1 MDKLTIRIPNLPSE
15 VTITPDWLTLR
26 AELIEAAAGIA
37 TVDTPETFDAAG
49 ELLRKITKASNAME
63 KFRKEY
69 ADPYNEAVRT
79 IKKAADTAREPL
91 ETAKAR
97 IQGALNAYAAEQQ
110 RKAEEERKRIEE
122 AQRKEVERQM
132 AERAKAEAEAEEL
145 GLEDELPEPVPVEVP
160 SIIPQIDRAR
170 ADAVRVQE
178 SVEWALVDEAAVP
191 EAFKTFDPRKVNAW
205 MAGEKDRVRT
215 ALKADAGMADKVIP
229 GLRFTITTKVISR

>member
-1 MDKLTIRIPNLPSE
+1 MDKIIVRIPNLPSE

-37 TVDTPETFDAAG
+37 TVETPEAFDAAG

-79 IKKAADTAREPL
+79 IKKAADAAREPL
-91 ETAKAR
+91 EAAKAKL
-97 IQGALNAYAAEQQ
+97 QGGLNAYAAEQQ
-110 RKAEEERKRIEE
+110 RKAEAERKRIEE

-132 AERAKAEAEAEEL
+132 AERAAAVEEAAEL

-160 SIIPQIDRAR
+160 AIIPQIDRAR

-178 SVEWALVDEAAVP
+178 TVAWEAVNEDEIP

-205 MAGEKDRVRT
+205 LAGNKEQVKAALQADKT
-215 ALKADAGMADKVIP
+215 AGDKVIP
-229 GLRFTITTKVISR
+229 GLRFRIDTKVISR